1 MARVLLVLTGIAFI
15 LGGAY
20 FLHAR
25 ETYDHAAAS
34 KQAEV
39 LSKLSQVV
47 PDYQK
52 IVQTEQK
59 EQNDSAQGQDEEPA
73 QDQGQGQDQDSDQNA
88 GLTEENTT
96 ADNQKDFQKDFQKA
110 FDVLLADETN
120 FPVISIDGV
129 DCVGILQIPS
139 LDLEVAVAAPYV
151 SLDYMAHIKQADS
164 DNGSFSIV
172 SENRNFLL
180 GRLPDV
186 SEGDE
191 VIFTDARGSRYA
203 FKVDAVYTGKD
214 ISKSAESEGDI
225 SESTAQ
231 SSPEQETTAEQQE
244 TSGQSYTPVL
254 NLCCPQGNRWFVAE
268 CTEVIIP

>member
-39 LSKLSQVV
+39 LSKLSQVI

-73 QDQGQGQDQDSDQNA
+73 QDQG
-88 GLTEENTT
+88 
-96 ADNQKDFQKDFQKA
+96 
-110 FDVLLADETN
+110 
-120 FPVISIDGV
+120 
-129 DCVGILQIPS
+129 
-139 LDLEVAVAAPYV
+139 EVAVAAPYV

>member
-39 LSKLSQVV
+39 LSKLSQVI

-73 QDQGQGQDQDSDQNA
+73 QDQGERQAKDQGQGQDQDSDQNA

-96 ADNQKDFQKDFQKA
+96 ADNQ
-110 FDVLLADETN
+110 DVLLADETN

-203 FKVDAVYTGKD
+203 FKVDAVYTGQD
-214 ISKSAESEGDI
+214 ISKSAESEGNI
-225 SESTAQ
+225 SESTE
-231 SSPEQETTAEQQE
+231 SEENISESTE
-244 TSGQSYTPVL
+244 SGQSYTPVL

>member
-39 LSKLSQVV
+39 LSKLSQVI

-59 EQNDSAQGQDEEPA
+59 E
-73 QDQGQGQDQDSDQNA
+73 DQDSDQNA

-96 ADNQKDFQKDFQKA
+96 ADNQ
-110 FDVLLADETN
+110 DVLLADETN

-172 SENRNFLL
+172 SENRSFLL

-254 NLCCPQGNRWFVAE
+254 NLCCPDGTILEILSLIVF
-268 CTEVIIP
+268 TFG

>member
-39 LSKLSQVV
+39 LSKLSQVI

-59 EQNDSAQGQDEEPA
+59 
-73 QDQGQGQDQDSDQNA
+73 
-88 GLTEENTT
+88 
-96 ADNQKDFQKDFQKA
+96 
-110 FDVLLADETN
+110 DVLLADETN

>member
-39 LSKLSQVV
+39 LSKLSQVI

-73 QDQGQGQDQDSDQNA
+73 QDQGERQA
-88 GLTEENTT
+88 
-96 ADNQKDFQKDFQKA
+96 KDP

-231 SSPEQETTAEQQE
+231 ASPEQETTAEQQE

>member
-39 LSKLSQVV
+39 LSKLSQVI

-96 ADNQKDFQKDFQKA
+96 ADNQ
-110 FDVLLADETN
+110 DVLLADETN

-164 DNGSFSIV
+164 DNGSSSLPTGTTKNYERNDYYEQKI
-172 SENRNFLL
+172 SKHTAYLENR
-180 GRLPDV
+180 
-186 SEGDE
+186 
-191 VIFTDARGSRYA
+191 TY
-203 FKVDAVYTGKD
+203 
-214 ISKSAESEGDI
+214 
-225 SESTAQ
+225 
-231 SSPEQETTAEQQE
+231 
-244 TSGQSYTPVL
+244 
-254 NLCCPQGNRWFVAE
+254 
-268 CTEVIIP
+268 

>member
-1 MARVLLVLTGIAFI
+1 MARILLVLTGIAFI

-20 FLHAR
+20 FLYSR
-25 ETYDHAAAS
+25 ETYDHEAAS

-39 LSKLSQVV
+39 LSKLSQVI

-52 IVQTEQK
+52 IAQTEQK

-73 QDQGQGQDQDSDQNA
+73 QDQGERQAKYQGQGQDQGSDQNE
-88 GLTEENTT
+88 GSSEENAA
-96 ADNQKDFQKDFQKA
+96 ADNQQTY
-110 FDVLLADETN
+110 DVLLTDETD

-172 SENRNFLL
+172 SENRDFLL

-203 FKVDAVYTGKD
+203 FKVDAVYTGQD
-214 ISKSAESEGDI
+214 ISKSAESEGNI
-225 SESTAQ
+225 SESTE
-231 SSPEQETTAEQQE
+231 SEENISESTE
-244 TSGQSYTPVL
+244 SGQSYTPVL

>member
-39 LSKLSQVV
+39 LSKLSQVI

-73 QDQGQGQDQDSDQNA
+73 QDQGERQTKDQGERQAKDQGQGQDQDSDQNA
-88 GLTEENTT
+88 GASEENTT
-96 ADNQKDFQKDFQKA
+96 ADNQQA
-110 FDVLLADETN
+110 FDVLLADGTN

-151 SLDYMAHIKQADS
+151 SLDYMAHITQADS

-172 SENRNFLL
+172 SENRGFLL

-203 FKVDAVYTGKD
+203 FKVDAVYTGQD
-214 ISKSAESEGDI
+214 ISKSTESEGNI
-225 SESTAQ
+225 LEST
-231 SSPEQETTAEQQE
+231 E
-244 TSGQSYTPVL
+244 SGQLYTPVL

>member
-39 LSKLSQVV
+39 LSKLSQVI

-59 EQNDSAQGQDEEPA
+59 EQNDSAQGQDEGPVQDQGERQA
-73 QDQGQGQDQDSDQNA
+73 KDQGQGRDQDSDQNA

-96 ADNQKDFQKDFQKA
+96 ADNQ
-110 FDVLLADETN
+110 DVLLADETN

-231 SSPEQETTAEQQE
+231 SSPEQETTAEQQG